1 MPRKLPLTLRFER
14 HQGFHSPDL
23 ASVLVG
29 GPGLGDD
36 HGKGGFLGGGG
47 GQGAGGQSGGRG
59 DGR

>member
-1 MPRKLPLTLRFER
+1 MTLRFER